1 MVVKLEPPI
10 SSEALVKWHELHCHL
25 GFQEKVIFSSL
36 NIHIRIDPKI
46 EKDGRLRTI
55 FLAKIWHALEYLH
68 EIIQIYIT
76 HKRGEEALSQIQE

>member
-1 MVVKLEPPI
+1 MNHLYQVKPLLSGMRYI
-10 SSEALVKWHELHCHL
+10 AIYL

-36 NIHIRIDPKI
+36 NVHIRIDPKI